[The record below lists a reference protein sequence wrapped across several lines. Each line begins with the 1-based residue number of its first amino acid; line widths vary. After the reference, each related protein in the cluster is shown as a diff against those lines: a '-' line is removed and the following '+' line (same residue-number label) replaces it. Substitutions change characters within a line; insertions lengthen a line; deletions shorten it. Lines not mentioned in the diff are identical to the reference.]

1 MVVPAPDA
9 PTRTPLVCP
18 NCGKPLLHSWTREP
32 REVWLWCGWGDCDML
47 AMNDG
52 VHAQTMQAALDK
64 LTEVYE
70 QQPERNKTECN

>member
-1 MVVPAPDA
+1 
-9 PTRTPLVCP
+9 
-18 NCGKPLLHSWTREP
+18 
-32 REVWLWCGWGDCDML
+32 ML